1 MMDGEV
7 IVCVTVKGLVTPP
20 GTAANIIV
28 NEVKRALFKID
39 GGEDFGAEIINC
51 VPPLAKWDVS
61 VLDENREWQRVRDS
75 NSRGVATNGISGAA
89 P

>member
-7 IVCVTVKGLVTPP
+7 IVCVTVKGLKTPP
-20 GTAANIIV
+20 GQAANVIV
-28 NEVKRALFKID
+28 NQVKRALFMID

-51 VPPLAKWDVS
+51 IPALARWDVS
-61 VLDENREWQRVRDS
+61 VLDEDREWQRVRDS
-75 NSRGVATNGISGAA
+75 NSRGPEPNGTSNAA